1 MTGDQELLEVFKAE
15 VAEQIEQLRQMLEP
29 PAGEWDLQGLFRVS
43 HNVKGAARMV
53 DASAVRDAAH
63 ALEDLFSALRD
74 GAPATP
80 EVVHL
85 ARDGAGL
92 LENVF
97 LEAEGAL
104 EALPGYRAAVDA
116 AISGKAVPAPAPA
129 VLRTGAPAPEDK
141 TVAHVDS
148 AADATLRVGLEKL
161 DRLMEFAAELVAA
174 GFRMEERVAEAA
186 QAQGVAERLVKAGGG
201 DKAGAK
207 QLETAVRALRRDLAK
222 DRAQYEQ
229 VSSQLREAIRHLRMV
244 RIDSMRTVFNR
255 VVRDAAASEGK
266 NAILRLEGGDTEI
279 DRSVLEGL
287 RDPLVHLIRNAVAH
301 GLELPE
307 VRAAAGK
314 PPGGVVTLRAV
325 ADGGWVNIKVS
336 DDGAGF
342 DWAAIRTR
350 ALERGLL
357 AEDEAH
363 DRRRLAECM
372 FASGFSTARRVTDLA
387 GRGVGLDVVQQNVI
401 KLGGEVEAVQLAGGA
416 AFEMRVPLTRLTT
429 KGILV
434 RIADHFLAVP
444 INAVE
449 RTVSVPAAELREVDG
464 TMVYPILNVPLPVVA
479 LESVFG
485 LDSDGLPVRP
495 SVVLRSDE
503 GRVVCLAD
511 EVVGEKEFVVQRLSW
526 NVKRLRGVSGSAV
539 LDGGRIC
546 IVLDAGGLVTARD
559 RKNGALAAGQA
570 EAAKH
575 RNILVVDDS
584 ITTRTLEK
592 NILTA
597 AGFAVTLAVDG
608 EEAWSRLL
616 EGSYDLLISDVEM
629 PRLTGLELVKRV
641 RADERFRNLPAILV
655 TSLGND
661 EQKLAGAEAGAN
673 AYIVK
678 GEFDQD
684 ALLTAVGRLL

>member
-29 PAGEWDLQGLFRVS
+29 PAGEWDLQSLFRVS

-53 DASAVRDAAH
+53 DALVVRDVAH
-63 ALEDLFSALRD
+63 ALEDLFSFLRD
-74 GAPATP
+74 GGAATP

-85 ARDGAGL
+85 AREGAGL

-97 LEAEGAL
+97 LENGVGAD
-104 EALPGYRAAVDA
+104 APAAYRGAVDA
-116 AISGKAVPAPAPA
+116 AITGKAVAAAAAAPAA
-129 VLRTGAPAPEDK
+129 RAGAAEEKAPVTATEL
-141 TVAHVDS
+141 AG
-148 AADATLRVGLEKL
+148 DATLRVGLEKL

-186 QAQGVAERLVKAGGG
+186 QAQGAAERLVKTAAA
-201 DKAGAK
+201 DKSGAK
-207 QLETAVRALRRDLAK
+207 QVETALRALRRDLAK
-222 DRAQYEQ
+222 DRVQYEQ

-266 NAILRLEGGDTEI
+266 SVVLRLEGGDTEI

-301 GLELPE
+301 GIELPE
-307 VRAAAGK
+307 ARVAAGK
-314 PPGGVVTLRAV
+314 PSGGVVTLQAV
-325 ADGGWVNIKVS
+325 TDGGWVNIRVS
-336 DDGAGF
+336 DDGAGINL
-342 DWAAIRTR
+342 AAVR
-350 ALERGLL
+350 ARAIERGLL
-357 AEDEAH
+357 AEDAAATPQE
-363 DRRRLAECM
+363 LAECL
-372 FASGFSTARRVTDLA
+372 FQPGFSTAERVTDLA
-387 GRGVGLDVVQQNVI
+387 GRGVGLDVVRQNVA
-401 KLGGEVEAVQLAGGA
+401 KLGGEVEAVQRKGGA

-449 RTVSVPAAELREVDG
+449 RTVSIAAADLREVDG

-479 LESVFG
+479 LESVFE
-485 LDSDGLPVRP
+485 LESDGQAVRP

-511 EVVGEKEFVVQRLSW
+511 EVLGEKEFVVQRLSW

-546 IVLDAGGLVTARD
+546 IVLDAAGLVTARG
-559 RKNGALAAGQA
+559 RKSGSLEAGAA
-570 EAAKH
+570 ETAKH

-592 NILTA
+592 NILTS
-597 AGFAVTLAVDG
+597 AGFNVTLAVDG
-608 EEAWSRLL
+608 EEAWSKLV
-616 EGSYDLLISDVEM
+616 EGQFDLLISDVEM
-629 PRLTGLELVKRV
+629 PRLTGLELAKRV
-641 RADERFRNLPAILV
+641 RGDDRLRTLPLILV

-661 EQKLAGAEAGAN
+661 QQKLAGAEAGAN

-684 ALLTAVGRLL
+684 ALLTAVTRLL

>member
-15 VAEQIEQLRQMLEP
+15 VAEQIEQLRQMMEP

-53 DASAVRDAAH
+53 EALVVRDVAH
-63 ALEDLFSALRD
+63 ALEDLFSFMRD
-74 GAPATP
+74 GGAATAD
-80 EVVHL
+80 VVHL
-85 ARDGAGL
+85 ARHGAGL

-97 LEAEGAL
+97 LDSGAVAGDAVAMYRRGVDGAMAGQAVAAAP
-104 EALPGYRAAVDA
+104 ALRSGAGEDRAAV
-116 AISGKAVPAPAPA
+116 
-129 VLRTGAPAPEDK
+129 
-141 TVAHVDS
+141 S
-148 AADATLRVGLEKL
+148 AADLAGDATLRVGLEKL

-186 QAQGVAERLVKAGGG
+186 HAQGAAERLVKSGAV
-201 DKAGAK
+201 DKGAAK
-207 QLETAVRALRRDLAK
+207 QVEAALRGLRRDLAK

-229 VSSQLREAIRHLRMV
+229 ISSQLREAIRHLRMV
-244 RIDSMRTVFNR
+244 RIDTMRTVFNR
-255 VVRDAAASEGK
+255 VVRDAAASEQK
-266 NAILRLEGGDTEI
+266 SVALRLDGGDTEI

-301 GLELPE
+301 GIEQPAARL
-307 VRAAAGK
+307 AAGK
-314 PPGGVVTLRAV
+314 PAVGIVTLQAV
-325 ADGGWVNIKVS
+325 TDGGWVNIRVS
-336 DDGAGF
+336 DDGAGI
-342 DWAAIRTR
+342 DWAAVR
-350 ALERGLL
+350 ARAVERGLL
-357 AEDEAH
+357 GPDEAAED
-363 DRRRLAECM
+363 RRLAECL
-372 FASGFSTARRVTDLA
+372 FEPGFSTAARITELA
-387 GRGVGLDVVQQNVI
+387 GRGVGLDVVRQNVAN
-401 KLGGEVEAVQLAGGA
+401 LGGEVEAVKQRGGGA

-449 RTVSVPAAELREVDG
+449 RTVSVASADLREVDG
-464 TMVYPILNVPLPVVA
+464 TMVYPILNVPLPVMPLETA
-479 LESVFG
+479 FGLES
-485 LDSDGLPVRP
+485 DRQAVRP

-511 EVVGEKEFVVQRLSW
+511 EVVGEKEFVVQRLAW
-526 NVKRLRGVSGSAV
+526 NVKRLRGVSGTAV

-546 IVLDAGGLVTARD
+546 IVVDAGGLVTARD
-559 RKNGALAAGQA
+559 RKSGLLAAGAGEA
-570 EAAKH
+570 EKD

-597 AGFAVTLAVDG
+597 AGFSVTLAVDG
-608 EEAWSRLL
+608 EEAWSRLV
-616 EGSYDLLISDVEM
+616 EGQFDLLISDVEM
-629 PRLTGLELVKRV
+629 PRLSGLDLARRV
-641 RADERFRNLPAILV
+641 RGDARFRTLPVILV
-655 TSLGND
+655 TSLGN
-661 EQKLAGAEAGAN
+661 EQQKLAGAEAGAN